1 MSPEAA
7 EMFTC
12 VTSVEVKIAYRNV
25 CRGEFA
31 LAGGTAH
38 APDGAEPRK
47 V

>member
-25 CRGEFA
+25 CQDEFA

-38 APDGAEPRK
+38 ALDGAEPRK